1 MNNYETSPDL
11 THQIRCVSHEIRN
24 HLSVCDMYT
33 QIIRK
38 NLAKSGI
45 INPSVENA
53 LDCIQQSVKI
63 IESNLLDL
71 KSLNRN
77 NLKTVDLQKTVA
89 LGVELSKAYIID
101 KEIVAYAT
109 LSPILEEFG
118 ENIFN
123 DSSFYCF
130 SRLMVKTGFTKQHIA
145 TFLISSMLEEIKAK
159 GIKGCGIM
167 VHPINEKAIKMYQ
180 KIGFK
185 FENRREYPYG
195 DFITYSI
202 SL

>member
-1 MNNYETSPDL
+1 MIYRHAERSDIKECCILKKEVIKRLNNEG
-11 THQIRCVSHEIRN
+11 
-24 HLSVCDMYT
+24 LSIWNEEY
-33 QIIRK
+33 
-38 NLAKSGI
+38 
-45 INPSVENA
+45 PS
-53 LDCIQQSVKI
+53 DQ
-63 IESNLLDL
+63 LLEEDIFAD
-71 KSLNRN
+71 RGR
-77 NLKTVDLQKTVA
+77 VI
-89 LGVELSKAYIID
+89 IID

-109 LSPILEEFG
+109 LSPILEEFD
-118 ENIFN
+118 ENTFN

-130 SRLMVKTGFTKQHIA
+130 SRLMVKTGFTNQHIA

-180 KIGFK
+180 KLGFK